1 MHAEATAAITPPFLS
16 DAEVQAMC
24 DGLVVPAAQLRY
36 LQRLGLLVQRKPNGR
51 PLLMRSEVERVL
63 GAGRFQV
70 QTVTG
75 GPSGQP
81 NRAGLLQLV
90 QGRQGGKRGSKAQGS

>member
-1 MHAEATAAITPPFLS
+1 MNALATSPLPFLS
-16 DAEVQAMC
+16 DAEISAMC
-24 DGLVVPAAQLRY
+24 DGLVAPAAQLRY

-63 GAGRFQV
+63 GASRFQV
-70 QTVTG
+70 QTSNSSPT
-75 GPSGQP
+75 GQP

-90 QGRQGGKRGSKAQGS
+90 QHRRGGKRGTKAQGS

>member
-1 MHAEATAAITPPFLS
+1 MNATLATLPFYS
-16 DAEVQAMC
+16 DAEVAAMC
-24 DGLVVPAAQLRY
+24 DGLSTPAAQVRY

-70 QTVTG
+70 QTVGATSVG
-75 GPSGQP
+75 P
-81 NRAGLLQLV
+81 NRAALLQLV
-90 QGRQGGKRGSKAQGS
+90 QDRKGGPRGKKAQGS

>member
-1 MHAEATAAITPPFLS
+1 MQSILAQPPFLT
-16 DAEVQAMC
+16 EHELQAMC
-24 DGLVVPAAQLRY
+24 EGLSNSAAQVRY

-63 GAGRFQV
+63 GAGRFEA
-70 QTVTG
+70 QTQAG
-75 GPSGQP
+75 GHSASQP

-90 QGRQGGKRGSKAQGS
+90 QGRQGGRRGAKA

>member
-1 MHAEATAAITPPFLS
+1 MPELATAAPPFLT
-16 DAEVQAMC
+16 EPELQAMC
-24 DGLVVPAAQLRY
+24 EGLSNSAAQVRY

-70 QTVTG
+70 QTAAG
-75 GPSGQP
+75 GQAGQP
-81 NRAGLLQLV
+81 NRSGLLQLV
-90 QGRQGGKRGSKAQGS
+90 QSRQGGKRGPKTQGS